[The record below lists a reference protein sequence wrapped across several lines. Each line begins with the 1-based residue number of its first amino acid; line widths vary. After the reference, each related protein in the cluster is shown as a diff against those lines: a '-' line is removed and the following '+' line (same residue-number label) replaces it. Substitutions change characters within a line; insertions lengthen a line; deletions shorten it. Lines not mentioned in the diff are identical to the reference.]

1 MHTRAWCSVNGWLLQ
16 ARELLEAICTSRF
29 AEAFRILDEMKPALQ
44 MDPFLSNHLSRLTH
58 QIRCR
63 VLQQY
68 TKPFHSLRLSD
79 MAQALG
85 CKLNDLE
92 VELARLIV
100 DETIDARIDS
110 HNKVC
115 VICGWKVLAMLGR
128 CLPPAQGLQG
138 LRLKLA
144 LAVLHQVRES
154 GSL

>member
-1 MHTRAWCSVNGWLLQ
+1 
-16 ARELLEAICTSRF
+16 LLEAICTSRF
-29 AEAFRILDEMKPALQ
+29 AEAFRILDELRPALQ
-44 MDPFLSNHLSRLTH
+44 LDPFLVHHLARLTH

-85 CKLNDLE
+85 CKLSDLE

-100 DETIDARIDS
+100 DDTINARIDS

-115 VICGWKVLAMLGR
+115 FEHCRVYSQSCTRSAMASSLVMKVWIVIPDSKEVIVNLGKHAGFVSKDDR
-128 CLPPAQGLQG
+128 
-138 LRLKLA
+138 
-144 LAVLHQVRES
+144 
-154 GSL
+154 